1 MTVHHGGTHGKPEEK
16 LENLRKT
23 CHFTPALFIS
33 SIFFSSWFQKN
44 WLSKKRGEATCLLG
58 WDKHLGWSVGKK
70 HSSYL
75 KNPRAPSR
83 SSRIDGRL
91 LPSPGHRIVGSF
103 HPIPIRV
110 TYRSGDIIGD
120 YRVSSFLYT
129 VNPIGSMGL
138 VYWRTFTIQIN

>member
-1 MTVHHGGTHGKPEEK
+1 MVELMENQKKSLKISEK
-16 LENLRKT
+16 
-23 CHFTPALFIS
+23 HVIS
-33 SIFFSSWFQKN
+33 PQLCSFHPFFFSSWFQKN

-70 HSSYL
+70 HSSYP

-110 TYRSGDIIGD
+110 TYRSGDSIGD